1 MTSPFPPLSV
11 LDLVTVR
18 EGASVAD
25 AFKITVETAQVAERA
40 GYKRYW
46 VAEHHG
52 MDGIAGGATSVVL
65 AHIGNATSTI
75 RIGAGGIMLPNHN
88 PYVIAEQFG
97 TLAALFPGR
106 VDLGLGRAPGADGR
120 LANALRKDLMGAA
133 ERFPQ
138 DVVELRARFEGQAV
152 GGVVSPQA
160 AGADVQ
166 MWILG
171 SSLFGAQLAAM
182 LGLPYAFASHFAPA
196 MLDEAARV
204 YRERFEPSE
213 MLAQPHFMAAIN
225 VLAAQSDEEAAYL
238 ASSTDQSFV
247 ALRTGT
253 PGRLKPPVRHYRE
266 SLPASARAMLEQVR
280 SVSAV
285 GTPDKVRAEI
295 AAFVERT
302 QADELIVSCAT
313 YDPAMQ
319 QRSLEWTMEA
329 IAAGI
334 A

>member
-1 MTSPFPPLSV
+1 MIPLSV

-18 EGASVAD
+18 EGGTVAQALDISVA
-25 AFKITVETAQVAERA
+25 TAQAAERA

-65 AHIGNATSTI
+65 AHLGNQTSTI
-75 RIGAGGIMLPNHN
+75 RIGSGGIMLPNHT

-120 LANALRKDLMGAA
+120 LAQALRKDIHAAA
-133 ERFPQ
+133 ERFPN
-138 DVVELRARFEGQAV
+138 DVVELQARFAGQAA
-152 GGVVSPQA
+152 GGVPSPQA
-160 AGADVQ
+160 AGADVE

-182 LGLPYAFASHFAPA
+182 LGMPYAFASHFAPA
-196 MLDEAARV
+196 ALDEAAKV
-204 YRERFEPSE
+204 YRERFQPSE
-213 MLAQPHFMAAIN
+213 TLDKPHFMAAIN
-225 VLAAQSDEEAAYL
+225 VVAADTDEEALYL

-247 ALRTGT
+247 ALRTGN
-253 PGRLKPPVRHYRE
+253 PGRLLPPVRNYRE
-266 SLPASARAMLEQVR
+266 TLPGSARAMLEQVR

-285 GTPDKVRAEI
+285 GSPETVRAGIEE
-295 AAFVERT
+295 FVART
-302 QADELIVSCAT
+302 QADGLMVSIAT
-313 YDPAMQ
+313 YDPAAQ
-319 QRSLEWTMEA
+319 VRSIELTMEA
-329 IAAGI
+329 LGQTPALA
-334 A
+334 